1 MDVNW
6 IMQSAIMLGIGILG
20 YLMKEDKKNTNRDIC
35 QNKEDIAEVEK
46 KLTEKIDKVDNKVET
61 FKDHVNRNFVDKE
74 SYIRN
79 ITSFDNKLDKITDL
93 IMEMKGEKR
102 RE

>member
-1 MDVNW
+1 
-6 IMQSAIMLGIGILG
+6 MQSAIMLGIGILG
-20 YLMKEDKKNTNRDIC
+20 YLMKEDKKNTNKDIC
-35 QNKEDIAEVEK
+35 QNKEEIAEVEK

-102 RE
+102 Q